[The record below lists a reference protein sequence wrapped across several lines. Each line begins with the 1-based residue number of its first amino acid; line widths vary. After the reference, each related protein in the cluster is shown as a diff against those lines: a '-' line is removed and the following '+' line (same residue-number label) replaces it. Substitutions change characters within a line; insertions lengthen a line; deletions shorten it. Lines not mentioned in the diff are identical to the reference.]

1 MKKKKNLWSG
11 VSMLIVAVLAVTAF
25 IRGKTQIWLYIA
37 AFAAWSGMGR
47 CILPYPVHERA
58 VPSI

>member
-25 IRGKTQIWLYIA
+25 IRGKTQIVLFIIHRYIIYVT
-37 AFAAWSGMGR
+37 S
-47 CILPYPVHERA
+47 VKN
-58 VPSI
+58 